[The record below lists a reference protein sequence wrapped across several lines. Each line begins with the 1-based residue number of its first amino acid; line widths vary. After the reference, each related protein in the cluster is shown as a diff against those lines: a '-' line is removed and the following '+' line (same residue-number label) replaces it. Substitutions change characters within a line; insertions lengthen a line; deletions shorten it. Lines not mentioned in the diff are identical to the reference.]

1 MLVNYYHLCY
11 DNNNLKRNQVLKA
24 SSIRFKDEAFLV
36 RGMCMAKT
44 MGVLGPAGTHSEAAA
59 VYLKKYCQE
68 DYRLVLFADIFD
80 CLQAVEN
87 GEVDSALV
95 PVENSLEGAINI
107 SLDTL
112 ARSDGLHVWRELI
125 WPVHNQLLAKRKG
138 EIKRIYSHA
147 QPISQCRAF
156 LQEHYPQ
163 AELIKVSSTARAAEI
178 VADSE
183 DDHCAAIATARAGEL
198 LGLIPI
204 AKEIQ
209 DSAAN
214 CTRFFQV
221 GREAQVFL
229 PKEKLLV
236 ICQIDGQQAGALFDV
251 LKEFAQRGIN
261 MTRIESR
268 PARTE
273 LGAYIFFFDLEYVDS
288 PQLDESLAAVAEK
301 SIWLRNLGTYPVI
314 QVK

>member
-1 MLVNYYHLCY
+1 
-11 DNNNLKRNQVLKA
+11 
-24 SSIRFKDEAFLV
+24 
-36 RGMCMAKT
+36 MAMT
-44 MGVLGPAGTHSEAAA
+44 LGVLGPAGTHSEAAA
-59 VYLKKYCQE
+59 VYLKRQTGE
-68 DYRLVLFADIFD
+68 DYKLVLFADIFD

-87 GEVDSALV
+87 VEVDSALV

-107 SLDTL
+107 TLDTL
-112 ARSDGLHVWRELI
+112 ARSEGLTVWRELI
-125 WPVHNQLLAKRKG
+125 WPVHNQLLARRKG

-163 AELIKVSSTARAAEI
+163 AELIKVASTARAAEI
-178 VADSE
+178 VAEAPADSGS
-183 DDHCAAIATARAGEL
+183 AAIATARAGEL
-198 LGLIPI
+198 LGLVPI
-204 AKEIQ
+204 ATEIQ

-221 GREAQVFL
+221 GRQALEFL
-229 PKEKLLV
+229 PKDKLLV
-236 ICQIDGQQAGALFDV
+236 ICQIDGQRAGALFEV

-273 LGAYIFFFDLEYVDS
+273 LGAYIFFFDLEYSDS
-288 PQLDESLAAVAEK
+288 PQLVEALSAVKKK
-301 SIWLRNLGTYPVI
+301 SIWLRNLGTFPVLT
-314 QVK
+314 VN

>member
-1 MLVNYYHLCY
+1 
-11 DNNNLKRNQVLKA
+11 
-24 SSIRFKDEAFLV
+24 
-36 RGMCMAKT
+36 MA
-44 MGVLGPAGTHSEAAA
+44 MSLGVLGPAGTHSEAAA
-59 VYLKKYCQE
+59 VYLKRQTGE
-68 DYRLVLFADIFD
+68 DYKLVLFADIFD

-107 SLDTL
+107 TLDTL
-112 ARSDGLHVWRELI
+112 ARSEGLTVWRELI
-125 WPVHNQLLAKRKG
+125 WPVHNQLLARRRG

-147 QPISQCRAF
+147 QPISQCRDF
-156 LQEHYPQ
+156 LLQNYPQ
-163 AELIKVSSTARAAEI
+163 AELIKVASTARAAEI
-178 VADSE
+178 VAEAPADSGS
-183 DDHCAAIATARAGEL
+183 AAIATARAGEL
-198 LGLIPI
+198 LGLVPI
-204 AKEIQ
+204 ATEIQ

-221 GREAQVFL
+221 GRQALSFL

-236 ICQIDGQQAGALFDV
+236 ICQIDGQKAGALFEV

-273 LGAYIFFFDLEYVDS
+273 LGAYIFFFDLEYSDS
-288 PQLDESLAAVAEK
+288 PQLEEALSAVEKK
-301 SIWLRNLGTYPVI
+301 SIWLRNLGTFPVLT
-314 QVK
+314 VN